1 MKSKTVTFFKN
12 TIRALQDDWLRWAT
26 VGGIGLLLVALYT
39 WQLDSLVPGLSTT
52 EAAIQQQVARD
63 ELSLRQVITTDQN
76 FLHYSVALYAL
87 QLFSLDSILML
98 RFIGVGLA
106 LLSIVSFF
114 YLISRWHTLRVS
126 IFATIMY
133 ASSAVTLHSARII
146 DESTMYLLV
155 PVLLALA
162 WYAKHTD
169 KTIARYTALT
179 VAASLVLYIPGL
191 FFVAAAVLL
200 WQHKQLLAALKKTN
214 KYPLTVFG
222 GIGVVLVGLLLFSW
236 VLRPDSFLLWV
247 GVSLTDGLPSV
258 MGYSQQLVATVTEL
272 FFVGPNDPT
281 RWVGTASLINPLV
294 TVLFLMGLYSYVMQR
309 QLDRVIVIGI
319 VLAVLFVLSGL
330 GGAVYAFVIAP
341 VVYIV
346 AATGIA
352 LLLQQWFTVFPKNPI
367 ARMFGLFCIVFA
379 IAVTLQYNMQR
390 YFIAWPRT
398 PEVHQAHQIPPIE

>member
-1 MKSKTVTFFKN
+1 MKSKTVAFFKN
-12 TIRALQDDWLRWAT
+12 TIRALQDDWLRWMTA
-26 VGGIGLLLVALYT
+26 GGIGLLLAMLYT
-39 WQLDSLVPGLSTT
+39 WQLDSLVPALNTS

-63 ELSLRQVITTDQN
+63 ELSLQQAITTDQN
-76 FLHYSVALYAL
+76 FLHYSVALYML
-87 QLFSLDSILML
+87 QLFSLESIFAL
-98 RFIGVGLA
+98 RFVGVGLA
-106 LLSIVSFF
+106 ILSIVGFF

-126 IFATIMY
+126 VFATVLY
-133 ASSAVTLHSARII
+133 ASSAVTLHTARVI

-169 KTIARYTALT
+169 KTVARYTALT
-179 VAASLVLYIPGL
+179 VVASLVLYIPGL
-191 FFVAAAVLL
+191 FFVAGAVLL
-200 WQHKQLLAALKKTN
+200 WQRKQLLVALKKTN

-236 VLRPDSFLLWV
+236 VLRQNSFLLWA

-258 MGYSQQLVATVTEL
+258 MGYGRQLVTTATEL

-281 RWVGTASLINPLV
+281 RWVGTAGLINPFV

-319 VLAVLFVLSGL
+319 VLAVLLALSGL
-330 GGAVYAFVIAP
+330 GGAVDAFVIVP

-379 IAVTLQYNMQR
+379 VAVTVQYNVQR

-398 PEVHQAHQIPPIE
+398 PEVHRAHQIPPAE